1 MKMNLF
7 EMFRFA
13 PKYEGDGSYDDIEI
27 IPADEP
33 EEPEDDGKVTLSR
46 EEVESLKQKA
56 DSTEQ
61 LRQSFVEYAEKVS
74 PANKKPEEPE
84 PQKPGESDEVFRKRI
99 EKEIFEE
106 GKTTKAL
113 QEFIDR
119 YAGPVVNQ
127 QNVQLAEANKKLL
140 IMDPDTGPKFKK
152 YKAEIEDFV
161 ASLPANQRNN
171 PEVWNYAYR
180 EVVNGQH
187 ADDEMQDIIERKVQ
201 EKLREMGLDNSEESG
216 EELAQERPK
225 QQASSTRN
233 ASVSP
238 NRRVKRVRAT
248 EQDRRNAAESGVS
261 IEHYMKYYKR

>member
-1 MKMNLF
+1 MKTNLF
-7 EMFRFA
+7 DMFRFA
-13 PKYEGDGSYDDIEI
+13 PNYEGEGDYDDIEI
-27 IPADEP
+27 IPPDEP

-46 EEVESLKQKA
+46 EEVEALKQKA

-61 LRQSFVEYAEKVS
+61 LRQSFVEYAEKAS

-84 PQKPGESDEVFRKRI
+84 PQKPGETDEAFRKRI

-140 IMDPDTGPKFKK
+140 LMDPDTGPKFKK

-161 ASLPANQRNN
+161 ASLPANQRSN

-180 EVVNGQH
+180 EVVNGRH

-201 EKLREMGLDNSEESG
+201 EKLRELGLGDSEDGSEETI
-216 EELAQERPK
+216 QERTR
-225 QQASSTRN
+225 QAMGARN

-261 IEHYMKYYKR
+261 IEHYMRYYKR

>member
-1 MKMNLF
+1 MKTNLF
-7 EMFRFA
+7 DMFRFA
-13 PKYEGDGSYDDIEI
+13 PNYEGDGEYDDIEI
-27 IPADEP
+27 IPPDEP

-46 EEVESLKQKA
+46 EEVEALKQKA

-61 LRQSFVEYAEKVS
+61 LRQSFVEYAEKAS
-74 PANKKPEEPE
+74 PANKKPDEPE
-84 PQKPGESDEVFRKRI
+84 PQQPGESDEVFRKRI

-140 IMDPDTGPKFKK
+140 MMDSETGPKFKK
-152 YKAEIEDFV
+152 YKSEIEDFV
-161 ASLPANQRNN
+161 AGLPANQRAN
-171 PEVWNYAYR
+171 PEVWSYAYR
-180 EVVNGQH
+180 EVVNGRH
-187 ADDEMQDIIERKVQ
+187 SDDEMQDIIERKVQ
-201 EKLREMGLDNSEESG
+201 EKLREMGYGSDEVEI
-216 EELAQERPK
+216 EADAPRQRP
-225 QQASSTRN
+225 ALGARN

-238 NRRVKRVRAT
+238 QRKVKRVRAT
-248 EQDRRNAAESGVS
+248 EQDRKNAAESGVS